1 MSAGAQWRAEVKA
14 ALARQAKAQRQ
25 RRGRRGPRG
34 IDGPGMV
41 RAAPRGEQE
50 DPPAKGATAFG
61 LTAEQAEALADAL
74 AYRRS

>member
-1 MSAGAQWRAEVKA
+1 
-14 ALARQAKAQRQ
+14 
-25 RRGRRGPRG
+25 
-34 IDGPGMV
+34 MV